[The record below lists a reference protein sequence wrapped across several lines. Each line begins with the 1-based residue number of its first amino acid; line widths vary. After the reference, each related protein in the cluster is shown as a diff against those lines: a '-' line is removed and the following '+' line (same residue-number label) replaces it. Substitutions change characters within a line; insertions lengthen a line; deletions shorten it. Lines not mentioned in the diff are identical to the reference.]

1 MPVQV
6 LPILEPEDVA
16 EQVVRGILTEAEM
29 VVLPWYTKYL
39 IWIKAIV
46 PVRGYQVHEHPTTKN
61 AQFHT
66 QKNIPNPCFPGTFG
80 GPGYQELHG
89 LLGREGVKGAAE
101 AYSRAG
107 ERSFGVFI
115 FFKIFTLFARLA
127 GCGIQVL

>member
-1 MPVQV
+1 MANECTPQV

-46 PVRGYQVHEHPTTKN
+46 PVRGYQVNKHPTTKN
-61 AQFHT
+61 AQFSTTSLLSRHFRRPWVSRT
-66 QKNIPNPCFPGTFG
+66 PWTTGSG
-80 GPGYQELHG
+80 G
-89 LLGREGVKGAAE
+89 
-101 AYSRAG
+101 S
-107 ERSFGVFI
+107 ERSSRSVFKSGRKVI
-115 FFKIFTLFARLA
+115 RGFHFFKIFTLFARLA